1 MQPSNTPE
9 EWRPVVGYED
19 RYEVSS
25 LGNVR
30 SKAYALV
37 DARGTVHEKSPR
49 TRKLHQRPS
58 GHMQVMLTDGER
70 RYNAHVHRLMMA
82 AFVGPCPEGM
92 EVCHNNGVA
101 SDNRLENLRYGTRSE
116 NNQDT
121 LMHGRNVNAEKS
133 HCSQG
138 HEYDEGNTFLR
149 PSGGRGCR
157 ACRSKKREC
166 PNCGKFIRTGNFRHH
181 VRSIHERAGESI
193 E

>member
-30 SKAYALV
+30 SRAYSLV

-49 TRKLHQRPS
+49 MRKLHRRPS

-101 SDNRLENLRYGTRSE
+101 SDNRLENLRYGTRSD
-116 NNQDT
+116 NVQDT
-121 LMHGRNVNAEKS
+121 LRHGNHRKVNTT
-133 HCSQG
+133 HCPRG
-138 HEYDEGNTFLR
+138 HEYDDANTYTN
-149 PSGGRGCR
+149 PAGRRCCR
-157 ACRSKKREC
+157 ACRSYKREC
-166 PNCGKFIRTGNFRHH
+166 HLCGSLVRPSNLRRHLRNMH
-181 VRSIHERAGESI
+181 GEAGDE
-193 E
+193 